1 MRGLGLWAQLRQQPR
16 QVIHQVPLLL
26 DLPHQLLPQ
35 LMDGSGIRPGL
46 GDANGQDEAEQKEE
60 WEAEGMGAEVMEGI
74 LARKWELEGHQLWYH
89 LPGGRVVCEE
99 ATVPGGVGAGEM
111 GADRPVRTWGRSCWA
126 SPPSLQPSSPAD
138 HVGQR
143 HCSQKQAKEQHQME
157 EEDGAGGSE
166 KPWGCL
172 GVPQEGVLLDVEGEK
187 EEDTV
192 E

>member
-99 ATVPGGVGAGEM
+99 ATVPGGVGA
-111 GADRPVRTWGRSCWA
+111 
-126 SPPSLQPSSPAD
+126 AD

-172 GVPQEGVLLDVEGEK
+172 GVPQEGVLGGGR
-187 EEDTV
+187 
-192 E
+192 